1 MFCGGCFYPAI
12 TGWSV
17 GPNSG
22 VQKTSTADFPGG
34 LPDGVN
40 FAYVGNAHSTGS
52 LTQILNATVRANAI
66 YTLNMSVGQQLGIAM
81 TGYVAALMAGG
92 ITLVSDSSLKP
103 APGTFLEETIVYNSG
118 PNPPQLGRP
127 LVIFVKSLGNGQV
140 DIDKV
145 SLTVQ

>member
-1 MFCGGCFYPAI
+1 
-12 TGWSV
+12 
-17 GPNSG
+17 
-22 VQKTSTADFPGG
+22 
-34 LPDGVN
+34 
-40 FAYVGNAHSTGS
+40 
-52 LTQILNATVRANAI
+52 
-66 YTLNMSVGQQLGIAM
+66 M